1 MPKSSHAKKEA
12 ARKKTAGTKGITGK
26 YVYDPKLGKVVK
38 VSDDIPKVASAG
50 KKDFPCGAEYSGG
63 DLPCG
68 QGECGGGSCGMGG
81 FDD

>member
-1 MPKSSHAKKEA
+1 MPKSKHAKQPEQPKAES
-12 ARKKTAGTKGITGK
+12 ITGS

-38 VSDDIPKVASAG
+38 VSDRVPGVSSKG
-50 KKDFPCGAEYSGG
+50 GKDFPCGADSSGG

-81 FDD
+81 FDE